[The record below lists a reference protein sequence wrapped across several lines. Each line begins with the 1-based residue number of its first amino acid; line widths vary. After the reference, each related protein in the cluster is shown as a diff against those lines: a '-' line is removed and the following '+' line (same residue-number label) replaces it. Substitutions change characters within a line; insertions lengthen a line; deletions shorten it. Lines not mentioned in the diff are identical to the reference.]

1 MTGDEPTASSHAQ
14 AVPGHVL
21 VVEDSMIIALDTE
34 DCLRELGV
42 EKVAICGTVTQ
53 ALETIEQGAP
63 DFAVLDYSLGQETS
77 EAVAHELARRGIPF
91 WLATGYDEMG
101 ERKRELGA
109 GGVLTKPFGKRE
121 IAAMLAELTAA
132 EEAGRRPDSGLRA

>member
-1 MTGDEPTASSHAQ
+1 MTGDGSDASAHSQ
-14 AVPGHVL
+14 ALPRHVL

-42 EKVAICGTVTQ
+42 EKVEICGTVAG
-53 ALETIEQGAP
+53 ALEAIAQSAP
-63 DFAVLDYSLGQETS
+63 DFAVLDYSLGPENS

-101 ERKRELGA
+101 ERKRALGA

-121 IAAMLAELTAA
+121 IAAMLAELSASGEA
-132 EEAGRRPDSGLRA
+132 ERRQDSVRRG